1 MTKREIKGIEKVKQE
16 YILNL
21 KSANEVFNLPPHE
34 YDRLDES
41 TKRLAD
47 RHYGYA
53 EGIYQTLVL
62 LGQADDIPKFE
73 Y

>member
-21 KSANEVFNLPPHE
+21 KSANEVFNLPSHE

-41 TKRLAD
+41 TKWLAD

>member
-1 MTKREIKGIEKVKQE
+1 MTKREVKILESLKQE
-16 YILNL
+16 YITNLN
-21 KSANEVFNLPPHE
+21 SAKEVFDLPSFE

-41 TKRLAD
+41 KKRIAD

-62 LGQADDIPKFE
+62 LGQADGLPE
-73 Y
+73 LNY

>member
-16 YILNL
+16 YLFNL
-21 KSANEVFNLPPHE
+21 KKAGEVFDLPPQE

-53 EGIYQTLVL
+53 EGIYQTLAL
-62 LGQADDIPKFE
+62 LGQADDLPEINF
-73 Y
+73 